1 MILLHLR
8 AHVFKYFLT
17 SFNNSQIE
25 AFSCKHF
32 LLLWFQQLKL
42 NKEKK
47 KLHNDVFVR
56 IFKNNEEVF
65 FGRNL
70 SGIKSANLWRLKIF
84 LKFLTHKFYNAK
96 KYSSE
101 ELYNKVL
108 QKFSISQFLL
118 FKKYYNFFSS
128 KSTFCSVFQKSF
140 LKLDKFSFTGL
151 WIIS

>member
-1 MILLHLR
+1 MCLSIFWHHSIILRLKL
-8 AHVFKYFLT
+8 FINIKF
-17 SFNNSQIE
+17 F
-25 AFSCKHF
+25 
-32 LLLWFQQLKL
+32 LLWFQQLKL

-65 FGRNL
+65 FSRNL
-70 SGIKSANLWRLKIF
+70 SGSKSANLWRLKIF

-118 FKKYYNFFSS
+118 FKNITTFSVPRAHFAAYFKKVS
-128 KSTFCSVFQKSF
+128 SNSTNSASQ
-140 LKLDKFSFTGL
+140 DYG
-151 WIIS
+151 